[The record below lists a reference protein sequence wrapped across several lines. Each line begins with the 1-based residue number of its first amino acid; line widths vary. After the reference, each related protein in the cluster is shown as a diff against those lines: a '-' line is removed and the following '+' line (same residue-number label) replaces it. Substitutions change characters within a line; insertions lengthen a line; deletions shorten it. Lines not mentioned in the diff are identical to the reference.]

1 MRWIAVG
8 AAVTLMFMGSSA
20 RADDAAAKFA
30 ELFTSVCLDK
40 FGNLDKIE
48 DWASEQN
55 LPPISNPQALAVFAG
70 RPNIDGTM
78 RSFAGG
84 GVPGSG
90 KAWAVHDPAG
100 RFVVATRL
108 DPESCIAWAQQADPA
123 DVEAAYVKMVETA
136 STSGSDVK
144 LVEDKKVDIPN
155 GQVHIRVYRIWLGSA
170 MNSFALVMA
179 AVNRSGGP
187 FQAMLE
193 TQRVYDR
200 DDIINPMV
208 PLVPPPS

>member
-1 MRWIAVG
+1 MKWIAVG
-8 AAVTLMFMGSSA
+8 AAVALMFMGSSA

-208 PLVPPPS
+208 PLAPPPS

>member
-1 MRWIAVG
+1 MKWIAVG

-208 PLVPPPS
+208 PLAPPPS

>member
-1 MRWIAVG
+1 MKWIAVG

-55 LPPISNPQALAVFAG
+55 LRPISNPQALAVFAG

-108 DPESCIAWAQQADPA
+108 DPESCVAWAQQADPA

>member
-1 MRWIAVG
+1 MKWIAVG
-8 AAVTLMFMGSSA
+8 AAVALMFMGSSA

>member
-1 MRWIAVG
+1 MKVIAVG
-8 AAVTLMFMGSSA
+8 AAVALMFMGSSA

-55 LPPISNPQALAVFAG
+55 LRPISNPQALAVFAG

>member
-1 MRWIAVG
+1 MKWIAVG
-8 AAVTLMFMGSSA
+8 AAVTLMFMGGSA

-55 LPPISNPQALAVFAG
+55 LRPISNPQALAVFAG

-108 DPESCIAWAQQADPA
+108 DPESCVAWAQQADPA
-123 DVEAAYVKMVETA
+123 DVETAYAKMVETA
-136 STSGSDVK
+136 PAPGSDVK

-208 PLVPPPS
+208 HIVPPPS

>member
-1 MRWIAVG
+1 MKWIAVG
-8 AAVTLMFMGSSA
+8 AAVALIFMGSSA

-123 DVEAAYVKMVETA
+123 DVEAAYAKMVETA